1 LASAVFN
8 EKRVRNFLLAAGIL
22 LACLGS
28 FFRLFDLYELQ
39 TYDWRFKLRGPRPVS
54 GRIVHIDIWNDTLN
68 ALGAWPF
75 ERIYHAKLIDALHSA
90 GAKAVVFDVIFSE
103 PRQGD
108 EEVAESAAAAGNVY
122 FGEAFGAFRSQKS
135 SFVADRLIDPLIE
148 PYRQAAKG
156 VGFLDAKTD
165 PDGKVRR
172 ALPKITFEGK
182 EHPQLAFLVAKDISG
197 SVENVPLDSE
207 GCFLINFAGPWEK
220 SFKHYSYLDILSSYS
235 SIQKGEKPLLDLKE
249 LKDKVC
255 FVGLASMGAHDVRAT
270 PLEAATPMV
279 GSHANILNGILM
291 HDTLRRLDR
300 VWNLLILVVFGG
312 WLAWVSSRSKP
323 LWSLVYTLLTASFF
337 VGSACLLFALGGI
350 WIDLFYPLLVFGL
363 IYLTTTLTRAIFEK
377 RKRELLENELKI
389 ASRIQQSF
397 LPAALPEEK
406 GMDLAV
412 FMKPAKAVGGDLYAF
427 LPFGEGKLGVM
438 VGDVSGKGTPAAL
451 FMAKAVS
458 EFKFSAKDKTDP
470 ARTLEALNDSV
481 ASESTGGLFV
491 TISYAIF
498 DLDAKKMYLSNGGHL
513 PVVSVSAGSER
524 QLSSD
529 GGMPIGVLPGVSF
542 SSTETPLRSGDIFAF
557 YSDGVP
563 EARNRK
569 KEEFGIEA
577 LTKILRE
584 SASLSAKE
592 ILARAVNSLERFMG
606 KAEQHDDITLI
617 IVKIG
622 ESHDG

>member
-1 LASAVFN
+1 MASAFFN
-8 EKRVRNFLLAAGIL
+8 EKRFKNFLLAAGIAL
-22 LACLGS
+22 VCLGS
-28 FFRLFDLYELQ
+28 FLRVFDLYELQ

-54 GRIVHIDIWNDTLN
+54 DRIVHIDIWNDTLT

-90 GAKAVVFDVIFSE
+90 GAKAVVFDVIFAE
-103 PRQGD
+103 PRPGD
-108 EEVAESAAAAGNVY
+108 EEVVESAAAAGNVY
-122 FGEAFGAFRSQKS
+122 FGEAFGSFRSKRG
-135 SFVADRLIDPLIE
+135 SFVADRLIDSLIE
-148 PYRQAAKG
+148 PYYQAAKG

-172 ALPKITFEGK
+172 AVPKILFEGK
-182 EHPQLAFLVAKDISG
+182 EHPQLAFLVAKDLLG
-197 SVENVPLDSE
+197 TEVKVPLDSE
-207 GCFLINFAGPWEK
+207 GCSLINFAGPWET
-220 SFKHYSYLDILSSYS
+220 SFKHYSYLDVLISYS
-235 SIQKGEKPLLDLKE
+235 SIQKGEKPLIDPKE

-270 PLEAATPMV
+270 PLEAAYPMV
-279 GSHANILNGILM
+279 GSHANILNGILT
-291 HDTLRRLDR
+291 HDFLRRLDR
-300 VWNLLILVVFGG
+300 IWNLLLLVIFGG

-323 LWSLVYTLLTASFF
+323 VWSLAYTLLTASIF
-337 VGSACLLFALGGI
+337 VGSACLLFALGGV

-363 IYLTTTLTRAIFEK
+363 IYLTTTLIRAIFEK

-389 ASRIQQSF
+389 ASRIQESF

-406 GMDLAV
+406 GIDLAV
-412 FMKPAKAVGGDLYAF
+412 FMRPAKAVGGDLYAF
-427 LPFGEGKLGVM
+427 LPFGEGRLGVM

-458 EFKFSAKDKTDP
+458 EFKFSARDKSEP

-498 DLDAKKMYLSNGGHL
+498 DLAAKKMHLSNGGHL
-513 PVVSVSAGSER
+513 PVVSVGAGFERLLNSE
-524 QLSSD
+524 

-542 SSTETPLRSGDIFAF
+542 SSAETLLGVGDVFAF
-557 YSDGVP
+557 YSDGVT

-569 KEEFGIEA
+569 KEEFGTEA
-577 LTKILRE
+577 LTKTLRE
-584 SASLSAKE
+584 NASLSAKE
-592 ILARAVNSLERFMG
+592 ILARVVSALERFMG

-622 ESHDG
+622 ETIHG